1 VVVQGNTVGPG
12 CVHGAVDLKGVG
24 SPTKPATAKRNTATC
39 GFSQSLCG
47 CQWSSCNPTPAFY
60 TENTYAP
67 AETLTYS
74 LNVAHDSGVGFQD
87 CPGGCLPGR
96 GCTMN
101 VKYYNNDAYI
111 KSSVPNSFGIYA
123 NGTCDGSAVSSTPID
138 LRNNIFDGSAVSVE
152 NMSSVTENYN
162 DIGGLQGNAGFN
174 VNGSANRGLNDK
186 GNVNP
191 LYANPNAAPPN
202 YLLRLISPLIRA
214 GQAGLTS
221 ISNIDAY

>member
-1 VVVQGNTVGPG
+1 
-12 CVHGAVDLKGVG
+12 
-24 SPTKPATAKRNTATC
+24 
-39 GFSQSLCG
+39 
-47 CQWSSCNPTPAFY
+47 
-60 TENTYAP
+60 
-67 AETLTYS
+67 
-74 LNVAHDSGVGFQD
+74 
-87 CPGGCLPGR
+87 
-96 GCTMN
+96 MN

-202 YLLRLISPLIRA
+202 YLLQLISPLIRGRTSGPDEHLEHWCILNDYCRIFSETPRPGNPQCNQGGSSARQFEAA
-214 GQAGLTS
+214 G
-221 ISNIDAY
+221 